1 MQPRFSG
8 SLAIDVGTGEV
19 GKNRIDSSSLLKVAG
34 KTDLFDSTYPDVGN
48 GNTFDD
54 DVICCYPVSTLF
66 FCAPSNFVEILQ
78 AFSCFASASKNRRPF
93 SNYML
98 KLLKIA
104 KLFA

>member
-19 GKNRIDSSSLLKVAG
+19 GKNRVDSSSLLKVAG

-54 DVICCYPVSTLF
+54 DVIYAV
-66 FCAPSNFVEILQ
+66 IL
-78 AFSCFASASKNRRPF
+78 
-93 SNYML
+93 
-98 KLLKIA
+98 
-104 KLFA
+104 